1 MILDIN
7 VLTYNPLRVAEV
19 WMDDYRC
26 LQSCNAGC
34 ISFCLIKSGSS
45 CEQSEL
51 GNLTSSTQLEYFLPW
66 IPFIPLDKAQSPD
79 SCTTTGTGVGTS
91 RSPVE
96 SGTLETFLR
105 GELSGRGCSVTLS
118 NGPPP
123 LN

>member
-19 WMDDYRC
+19 WMDDYRY
-26 LQSCNAGC
+26 LQSC
-34 ISFCLIKSGSS
+34 ISWCF
-45 CEQSEL
+45 
-51 GNLTSSTQLEYFLPW
+51 TQLEHLLPW
-66 IPFIPLDKAQSPD
+66 IPYIPLDEPQSPD
-79 SCTTTGTGVGTS
+79 SCTTTGTGAGTS

-96 SGTLETFLR
+96 SGTLETFRR

-118 NGPPP
+118 NGAAP

>member
-1 MILDIN
+1 MWFKYLILDIN

-19 WMDDYRC
+19 WMDDYRY
-26 LQSCNAGC
+26 LQSC
-34 ISFCLIKSGSS
+34 ISWCF
-45 CEQSEL
+45 
-51 GNLTSSTQLEYFLPW
+51 TQLEHLLPW
-66 IPFIPLDKAQSPD
+66 IPYIPLDEPQSAD

-118 NGPPP
+118 NGAPP